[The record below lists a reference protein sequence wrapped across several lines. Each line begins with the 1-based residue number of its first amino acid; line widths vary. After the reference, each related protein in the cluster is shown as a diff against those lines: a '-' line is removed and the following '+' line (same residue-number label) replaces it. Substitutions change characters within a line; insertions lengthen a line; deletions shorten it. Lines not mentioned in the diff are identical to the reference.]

1 MHLTIG
7 WLYFDLMNTYG
18 DRGNVLTL
26 KHRTEKRGIT
36 ATIKEISTDSTA
48 TDFNECDVFMMGGA
62 EDRQQKIVAAHLKDD
77 IRKVFTEKVLSGTP
91 GVYVCGAYQYL
102 GEYYQTTDGNKI
114 ECLGIFPFYTKG
126 PEKNAQRLIGDIVVD
141 VGANFNSPKQY
152 RLIGFENH
160 MGRTY
165 GVNPDQTLG
174 KVMKGHGN
182 NGDDGYEG
190 FVSKN
195 TIGTYLHGPI
205 LPRNPLLADFLIAKA
220 LEKKYNRPVALVPI
234 DDALENKNREYL
246 LKKLV

>member
-102 GEYYQTTDGNKI
+102 GEYYVTTDGNKI
-114 ECLGIFPFYTKG
+114 ECLEFSYTKG
-126 PEKNAQRLIGDIVVD
+126 RENAQRLIGDIVV
-141 VGANFNSPKQY
+141 
-152 RLIGFENH
+152 
-160 MGRTY
+160 
-165 GVNPDQTLG
+165 
-174 KVMKGHGN
+174 MKG
-182 NGDDGYEG
+182 
-190 FVSKN
+190 
-195 TIGTYLHGPI
+195 I
-205 LPRNPLLADFLIAKA
+205 LIAQTISS
-220 LEKKYNRPVALVPI
+220 NRF
-234 DDALENKNREYL
+234 
-246 LKKLV
+246 